1 MQGKI
6 IVVLLCLMVYGYL
19 VADRGNNIL
28 NILKDM
34 MKMR

>member
-1 MQGKI
+1 MEERI
-6 IVVLLCLMVYGYL
+6 IVVLLCLMEYGYL
-19 VADRGNNIL
+19 VGDRGNNIL